1 MRRELNML
9 EGKFRLLENDFALG
23 APINA
28 LFEYSNTGP
37 QTISFAIGNG
47 RDDGF
52 RFVAPSAGVKE
63 LNPYY
68 EFGGLAEIITL
79 EPGMKGSKEILL
91 NRYIQ
96 FIEPGEFQIGCEF
109 DAEVTDELLTQQ
121 IAREE
126 IRDTI
131 HLNVYEDRGR
141 LDNVIAAI
149 ERDVREGD
157 RPARLRAMETLS
169 ELRVEAAVHIL
180 AHGLSSEDEALA
192 EIAIA
197 GLGNLGSAEAAEALR
212 SFIASSTS
220 ASLRQKALQELQ
232 KISPDSGS

>member
-1 MRRELNML
+1 ML

-180 AHGLSSEDEALA
+180 AHGQWP
-192 EIAIA
+192 
-197 GLGNLGSAEAAEALR
+197 G
-212 SFIASSTS
+212 
-220 ASLRQKALQELQ
+220 
-232 KISPDSGS
+232 